1 MKNNGDL
8 MEGAII
14 LLKILSL
21 IHKLLIKSMILHLKK
36 KHARNEGVWLIW
48 CPLDIAGLKSQYNH
62 LSRQTFSWLYSH
74 FDRSSKLTGKLYF
87 FTFTLEI
94 AKTVKS

>member
-36 KHARNEGVWLIW
+36 NMQEMRVSG
-48 CPLDIAGLKSQYNH
+48 
-62 LSRQTFSWLYSH
+62 
-74 FDRSSKLTGKLYF
+74 
-87 FTFTLEI
+87 
-94 AKTVKS
+94 